1 MLRFALKLYSL
12 SFAVFAFILFFGSLS
27 VQATVGP
34 NINVS
39 KQTGYQGEVTIAI
52 DPTNTNRMFVS
63 SNLSTAGMFAAYST
77 DGGTTWTSRTIAAV
91 AGNAEGLPV
100 ACCDPIAT
108 FDRFGN
114 LYLAYLTNSPINVVV
129 ALSTNGGQT
138 FSGTTLSG
146 GSHILGMFPLE
157 KGDSD
162 VPNKRYDKEKPG
174 SFEEADV
181 LNTSGDQPTVA
192 TGPSDIAG
200 QESVWVTWSSGGIR
214 AIGTHATALG
224 AVTAYSGSG
233 VTSPTGGNFGDVEV
247 GPSGQVLLVSQNP
260 ASGQGPSNLNVSL
273 DPDGLGPAIFQP
285 PTFVTTNRKES
296 LWISSDLF
304 GASILASTTNV
315 GGFDVIPAQ
324 PNRTVD
330 AEADLSWDKSGG
342 VYNGRV
348 YLAYTEETV
357 NENNDTNIMVR
368 FSDNNGTTWS
378 SPVKVND
385 DVTTRSQFFPRIEVD
400 QTNGNVA
407 VAFYDCRNDA
417 AGTDATA
424 NTEAEVYGAV
434 STSGGA
440 SFRTNEKIS
449 QGSSRSPSFGNAN
462 EYGDYNGLAFRNN
475 QYFYIWAD
483 NSNSTADNPNGTRS
497 SPDLYTAKVTVAGP
511 SAASVSISGRVLT
524 ADGAGLRSAVV
535 TMTDQQGVSR
545 SVLTSSFGYYRFDD
559 VAAGETYVISIAA
572 KRFQF
577 EPRVITLSDD
587 ISDVDF
593 VSTSAGL

>member
-1 MLRFALKLYSL
+1 MLNFTRKLFSL
-12 SFAVFAFILFFGSLS
+12 SFVAFASIVFIGLMS
-27 VQATVGP
+27 VSVLATVGP
-34 NINVS
+34 NINLS
-39 KQTGYQGEVTIAI
+39 KQTGYQGEATIAI
-52 DPTNTNRMFVS
+52 DPTNPNRMFAS

-77 DGGTTWTSRTIAAV
+77 DGGTTWTSRTIAA
-91 AGNAEGLPV
+91 AGNTESLPV
-100 ACCDPIAT
+100 SCCDPIAT
-108 FDRFGN
+108 FDKFGN
-114 LYLAYLTNSPINVVV
+114 LYLAYLTNSPISVVV

-174 SFEEADV
+174 SEAENEA

-214 AIGTHATALG
+214 AIGTRATALG
-224 AVTAYSGSG
+224 AVTAFSGSG
-233 VTSPTGGNFGDVEV
+233 VTAPTGGNFGDVEV
-247 GPSGQVLLVSQNP
+247 GPSGQVLLVSQTP

-273 DPDGLGPAIFQP
+273 DPDGTGPMIFQP
-285 PTFVTTNRKES
+285 PTFVTTTRKQNFWTS
-296 LWISSDLF
+296 NDLF

-324 PNRTVD
+324 PNRTID

-342 VYNGRV
+342 VRNGRV

-368 FSDNNGTTWS
+368 YSDNNGATWS
-378 SPVKVND
+378 APVKVND
-385 DVTTRSQFFPRIEVD
+385 DSTTTRSQFFPKIEVD
-400 QTNGNVA
+400 QTTGNVA

-417 AGTDATA
+417 AGTDGTA

-434 STSGGA
+434 STNGGV
-440 SFRTNEKIS
+440 SFHPNEKIS
-449 QGSSRSPSFGNAN
+449 AGSSRSPSFANGN

-475 QYFYIWAD
+475 KYFYIWAD

-497 SPDLYTAKVTVAGP
+497 SPDLYTAKVTFLAP
-511 SAASVSISGRVLT
+511 TAASVSIGGRVLT
-524 ADGAGLRSAVV
+524 ANGRGLANAIVQ
-535 TMTDQQGVSR
+535 MTDANGQTR
-545 SVLTSSFGYYRFDD
+545 TARTTSLGYYRFVD
-559 VAAGETYVISIAA
+559 VEAGQTVIMNVRS
-572 KRFQF
+572 KRYQF
-577 EPRVITLSDD
+577 DSQT
-587 ISDVDF
+587 ISVAEDLDGVNF
-593 VSTSAGL
+593 TAIP